1 MADLS
6 GGRRRVSVFGATGSI
21 GCNTVALLQAQGGA
35 DAYDVVVLTGARN
48 AQLLARQAL
57 ALRARRAVV
66 ADAAH
71 LPELRA
77 ALAGS
82 GIRAEGGREAILA
95 AADAT
100 VDWSMMAIVG
110 AAGLA
115 PSLRLARHGG
125 VLALA
130 NKESLVC
137 AGPLLQAT
145 CATHGTRLIPVDSEH
160 SAIFQALR
168 GEAAE
173 AVDRLILTASGGPFR
188 DWPLERMAAVTPAE
202 ARAHPKWD
210 MGLRISIDSAT
221 MFNKALE
228 MLEAQVLFG
237 VAPAQIE
244 VVVHPQSIVHSMVG
258 FRDGSILAQMGPPDM
273 CGAIGFALNWPDRRA
288 LPVERLDFAR
298 LGRLDF
304 QAADPERFPALRL
317 ARAAMERG
325 GLAGAVLNA
334 AKEAALDAF
343 LENAIG
349 FLDMARAVEH
359 VLEGLDAGIGG
370 TAAGASLADVSEID
384 ARARAMA
391 RAWVE
396 THGDGSAGLSPAR
409 ERVTWN

>member
-1 MADLS
+1 MADTR
-6 GGRRRVSVFGATGSI
+6 GRRRVSVFGATGSI

-35 DAYDVVVLTGARN
+35 ETHDVAVLTGARN
-48 AQLLARQAL
+48 AALLARQAR
-57 ALRARRAVV
+57 ALGARRAAV

-82 GIRAEGGREAILA
+82 GILAEGGPEAILA
-95 AADAT
+95 AADEA
-100 VDWSMMAIVG
+100 VDWAMMAIVG

-145 CATHGTRLIPVDSEH
+145 CAAHGTRLIPVDSEH

-188 DWPLERMAAVTPAE
+188 DWPLERMATVTPAE
-202 ARAHPKWD
+202 AKAHPNWD

-237 VAPAQIE
+237 VAPAQVE

-258 FRDGSILAQMGPPDM
+258 FRDGAILAQMGPPDM
-273 CGAIGFALNWPDRRA
+273 CGAIGFALNWPERRA
-288 LPVERLDFAR
+288 LPVDRLDFAR
-298 LGRLDF
+298 LARLDF
-304 QAADPERFPALRL
+304 QAADPVRFPALRL
-317 ARAAMERG
+317 AQAAMARG

-359 VLEGLDAGIGG
+359 VLEELDAGIGG
-370 TAAGASLADVSEID
+370 DAAGATLADVSEID

-391 RAWVE
+391 RAWVG
-396 THGDGSAGLSPAR
+396 TYGDGVAGLGPVR